1 MDIKD
6 LRKVFSLDE
15 AALKQLD
22 SEGTATARIAIIGV
36 KDHDGDIMEM
46 GAFTEGQNITILP
59 THQWHKQPLGKGV
72 IRMAGNDVLVDMK
85 FNLESQAAKEWHSWL
100 KFDLDNG
107 TPIQEWSWGWD
118 WRTLKLRRETIDGE
132 DTRFFEKVDVI
143 EASPVL
149 RGAGSSTATVVTKSR
164 KHTTAT
170 SNDLWSRAENEARVK
185 ADDPGDVYAAEGSK
199 FLHHFIDEDS
209 RPGDASVKACQ
220 LGIMVINGECGG
232 ATVPDNQKQ
241 AVYDHLANHLKDA
254 DVTPAAFKGVN
265 SGRKLADEMSD
276 AMQAAYD
283 LQDRLDDLAGRIKG
297 LQDLRAGNGRDL
309 SARKV
314 AEINDVIDAVKTL
327 HGLDVIIR
335 QDPAVTEQVA
345 KAKLRFLRT
354 AREAEGIN

>member
-6 LRKVFSLDE
+6 LRKQFSIDA

-22 SEGTATARIAIIGV
+22 NEGTATARIAVIGA
-36 KDHDGDIMEM
+36 KDHDDDIMEM

-72 IRMAGNDVLVDMK
+72 IRMSGNDVLVDIK

-100 KFDLDNG
+100 KFDLENG
-107 TPIQEWSWGWD
+107 NPIQEWSWGWD
-118 WRTLKLRRETIDGE
+118 WRNLKYRTERIDGE
-132 DTRFFEKVDVI
+132 EVRIFEKVDVI

-149 RGAGSSTATVVTKSR
+149 RGAGSDTGTVATKSR

-170 SNDLWSRAENEARVK
+170 SGALWSRSENEARVK
-185 ADDPGDVYAAEGSK
+185 TDDPGDVYAAEGSK
-199 FLHHFIDEDS
+199 FLHHFIDEDG

-254 DVTPAAFKGVN
+254 DVTPVAFKGVN

-297 LQDLRAGNGRDL
+297 LQDLRAGVGRDL

-314 AEINDVIDAVKTL
+314 EEINEVIDAVKTL
-327 HGLDVIIR
+327 NGLDVIIG
-335 QDPAVTEQVA
+335 QDPAITEAVA
-345 KAKLRFLRT
+345 SMKARALRDKF
-354 AREAEGIN
+354 I